1 MKRFGCMLGL
11 LSLFIPATMNVDARE
26 IELKQIVD
34 GTFNAKGMG
43 SITPT
48 ADGIHYL
55 TANDDYS
62 RILMRSFKDKNYEE
76 VVLDLATVRGN
87 NGIKS
92 FDDYILSPKED
103 RILIKTNSTKIFRRS
118 STADYYIFTIKNNM
132 LEPLSNGGPQQEPK
146 FSPDGNVIGFVREG
160 NIFLVKLLFNNS
172 ESQITKDGKKNSI
185 SNGVPDWAYEE
196 EFSFT
201 SAFDFSA
208 DSKMVAYIKFNEN
221 GVNRFDMPFFQT
233 VMEDANE
240 QSLLAEK
247 QVQYPVAGASYS
259 KVSVHTFDIKSS
271 VTRDIELELDSNTYI
286 PRIKF
291 VADEENNLFVF
302 TLNRRQNNLEVYAAN
317 PRSTLCNLIL
327 RETDDRYIE
336 TTSYMD
342 TEFYG
347 DKFIMQSEKD
357 GYNHLYLYNLRGKL
371 ERQITKGE
379 WDVLAFHGYDAKSGT
394 VYYESNEQD
403 TYNRNV
409 YKIDSK
415 GRKTCLTPEEG
426 FNTAIF
432 SSNNS
437 YFVNTWSDLNTPPVL
452 SVYDNKGKQISVIE
466 ENGELKELVK
476 EYDIVKKEFFSFTTS
491 EGVEL
496 YGWMVKPAN
505 ADESN
510 KCPLILYQ
518 YGGPGSNEVMNS
530 WNTGFY
536 NGGTLETYLVNKGY
550 AVAVVDGRGT
560 GMRGADFKKQ
570 TYLQLGVMESRD
582 QVETAK
588 YLSALPFID
597 ADRIGIWGWSYG
609 GYNTLMSMS
618 EGTPVFKAGV
628 AVAPV
633 TDWRFYDAPYTER
646 FMQMPKENGEG
657 YKASSAIERID
668 KLNGRLLLVHGL
680 DDDNVFFSNTTAYM
694 QALIEKGI
702 QFDMQVYPG
711 KEHSL
716 VGRSTRMHLFGK
728 IVEFFDRELK

>member
-1 MKRFGCMLGL
+1 MKRFGYILGL
-11 LSLFIPATMNVDARE
+11 FSLLMPVTMVSEAKE
-26 IELKQIVD
+26 IELEQIVN
-34 GTFNAKGMG
+34 GTFSAKGMG

-55 TANDDYS
+55 TTNDDYS
-62 RILMRSFKDKNYEE
+62 KILMRSFKDKNYEE
-76 VVLDLATVRGN
+76 TVLDLATVRGN
-87 NGIKS
+87 NGIKY

-103 RILIKTNSTKIFRRS
+103 KILIKTNSQKIFRRS
-118 STADYYIFTIKNNM
+118 STAEYYIFTIKNNI
-132 LEPLSNGGPQQEPK
+132 LEPLSTGGPQQEPK
-146 FSPDGNVIGFVREG
+146 FSPDGNNIGFVREG
-160 NIFLVKLLFNNS
+160 NIFLVKLLFNNA
-172 ESQITKDGKKNSI
+172 ESQVTKDGKKNSI

-240 QSLLAEK
+240 QSLLTEK
-247 QVQYPVAGASYS
+247 QVQYPVSGSRYS

-271 VTRDIELELDSNTYI
+271 VTRDIELETDSNTYI

-291 VADEENNLFVF
+291 VADEENNLFIF
-302 TLNRRQNNLEVYAAN
+302 TLNRRQNTLEVYAAN

-327 RETDDRYIE
+327 RETDNRYIE

-357 GYNHLYLYNLRGKL
+357 GHNHLYLYNLRGKL
-371 ERQITKGE
+371 ERQITKGN

-394 VYYESNEQD
+394 AYYESNEQGF
-403 TYNRNV
+403 YNCNV

-415 GRKTCLTPEEG
+415 GKSVCLTPDKG
-426 FNTAIF
+426 YNNAIF
-432 SSNNS
+432 SADNT
-437 YFVNTWSDLNTPPVL
+437 YFVNTWSDLNTPPVV
-452 SVYDNKGKQISVIE
+452 SVKDNKGKQITVIE
-466 ENGELKELVK
+466 DNKELQDLAK
-476 EYDIVKKEFFSFTTS
+476 EYNLVKKEFFSFTTS

-505 ADESN
+505 ASASN

-518 YGGPGSNEVMNS
+518 YGGPGANEVMDS

-536 NGGTLETYLVNKGY
+536 NGGTFETYLVNHGY

-560 GMRGADFKKQ
+560 GLRGADFKKQ
-570 TYLQLGVMESRD
+570 TYLQLGVMESKD

-588 YLSALPFID
+588 YLSTLPYID
-597 ADRIGIWGWSYG
+597 SDRIGIWGWSYG

-618 EGTPVFKAGV
+618 EGTPIFKAGV

-657 YKASSAIERID
+657 YAAASAINRID

-694 QALIEKGI
+694 QALIDKGI

-716 VGRSTRMHLFGK
+716 VGKATRKHLFGK
-728 IVEFFDRELK
+728 ILEFFDRELK

>member
-11 LSLFIPATMNVDARE
+11 LSLFIPATMNVDAKE

-103 RILIKTNSTKIFRRS
+103 KILIKTNSTKIFRRS

-582 QVETAK
+582 QVEAAK

>member
-11 LSLFIPATMNVDARE
+11 LSLFIPTTMNVDAKE

-496 YGWMVKPAN
+496 YGWMVKPGN

-582 QVETAK
+582 QVEAAK

>member
-11 LSLFIPATMNVDARE
+11 LSLFILATMNVDAKE

-201 SAFDFSA
+201 SAFDFST

-582 QVETAK
+582 QVEAAK

>member
-11 LSLFIPATMNVDARE
+11 LSLFIPATMNVDAKE

-201 SAFDFSA
+201 SAFDFST

-570 TYLQLGVMESRD
+570 TYMQLGVMESRD
-582 QVETAK
+582 QVEAAK

>member
-11 LSLFIPATMNVDARE
+11 LSLFILATMNVDAKE

-118 STADYYIFTIKNNM
+118 STANYYIFTIKNNM

-201 SAFDFSA
+201 SAFDFST

>member
-11 LSLFIPATMNVDARE
+11 LSLFIPATMNVDAKE

-582 QVETAK
+582 QVEAAK

>member
-11 LSLFIPATMNVDARE
+11 LSLFIPATMNVDAKE

-379 WDVLAFHGYDAKSGT
+379 WDVLAFHGYDEKSGT

-582 QVETAK
+582 QVEAAK

>member
-11 LSLFIPATMNVDARE
+11 LSLFIPATMNVDAKE

-233 VMEDANE
+233 VMEDTNE

-582 QVETAK
+582 QVEAAK